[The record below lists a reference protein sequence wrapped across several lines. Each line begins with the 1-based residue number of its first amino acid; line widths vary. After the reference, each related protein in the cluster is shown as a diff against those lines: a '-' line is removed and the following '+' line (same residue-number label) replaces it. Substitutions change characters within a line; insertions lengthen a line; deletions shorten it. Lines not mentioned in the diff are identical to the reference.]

1 MSESFDPRLNDV
13 AAALAALAPHPPAL
27 DRDRL
32 LFKAGRASAP
42 RPWFWRITAATTT
55 SVAVVLAAVVILRP
69 LPAPVDRVVYVQVA
83 VPPPQPAPPKE
94 EIKTPPTTVESE
106 PPEPAYSW
114 PTTPYTRLEDRLLRW
129 GLDGLDEPSPSPP
142 AAPPETLKSLLQ
154 SL

>member
-1 MSESFDPRLNDV
+1 MSESLDPRLNDV
-13 AAALAALAPHPPAL
+13 AAALAALAPQPPAL

-55 SVAVVLAAVVILRP
+55 SCAVVLAAVLIFRP
-69 LPAPVDRVVYVQVA
+69 IPAPTDRVVYVQVA
-83 VPPPQPAPPKE
+83 VQPPQPEPPKQ
-94 EIKTPPTTVESE
+94 EIKTPTVTVESE

-129 GLDGLDEPSPSPP
+129 GLDGLDEPSLPS

>member
-1 MSESFDPRLNDV
+1 MPEPLDPRLNDV
-13 AAALAALAPHPPAL
+13 AAALSALAPRPPAL

-42 RPWFWRITAATTT
+42 RPWFWRLNAAAATTA
-55 SVAVVLAAVVILRP
+55 AVVLAAILFMRP
-69 LPAPVDRVVYVQVA
+69 GPAPVERVVYVQVMQ
-83 VPPPQPAPPKE
+83 PPVKAPPNE
-94 EIKTPPTTVESE
+94 EIKTPPAPVESE

-129 GLDGLDEPSPSPP
+129 GLDGLAEPSPPP

>member
-1 MSESFDPRLNDV
+1 MSESLDPQLNDV
-13 AAALAALAPHPPAL
+13 AAALAALAPQPPAL

-32 LFKAGRASAP
+32 LFHAGRASAP
-42 RPWFWRITAATTT
+42 RPWFWRISAAATT
-55 SVAVVLAAVVILRP
+55 SCAVVLAAVLILRP
-69 LPAPVDRVVYVQVA
+69 VPTPVDRVVYVQVA

-94 EIKTPPTTVESE
+94 DVPTPPPPSESE
-106 PPEPAYSW
+106 PSEPAYSW

-129 GLDGLDEPSPSPP
+129 GLDGLAEPSPPP

>member
-1 MSESFDPRLNDV
+1 MSESLDPRLNDV
-13 AAALAALAPHPPAL
+13 AAALAALAPQPPAL

-55 SVAVVLAAVVILRP
+55 SVAVVLATVLIFRP
-69 LPAPVDRVVYVQVA
+69 IPAPMDRVVYVQVA
-83 VPPPQPAPPKE
+83 VQ
-94 EIKTPPTTVESE
+94 

-129 GLDGLDEPSPSPP
+129 GLDGLDEPSLPP

>member
-13 AAALAALAPHPPAL
+13 AAGLAALAPHPPAL

-42 RPWFWRITAATTT
+42 RPWFWRLSAAVSTI
-55 SVAVVLAAVVILRP
+55 AAAVLAATLFLRP
-69 LPAPVDRVVYVQVA
+69 APMPVEHVVYVQVVA
-83 VPPPQPAPPKE
+83 PPVQPPPQEEVKRPPAP
-94 EIKTPPTTVESE
+94 VESE
-106 PPEPAYSW
+106 PTEPPYSW
-114 PTTPYTRLEDRLLRW
+114 PSTPYTRLEDRLLRW
-129 GLDGLDEPSPSPP
+129 GLDGLDEPPPAP

>member
-1 MSESFDPRLNDV
+1 MSESLDPRLNEV

-32 LFKAGRASAP
+32 LFRAGRASAP
-42 RPWFWRITAATTT
+42 RPWFWRLSAAASTIA
-55 SVAVVLAAVVILRP
+55 AVVLAAILVLRP
-69 LPAPVDRVVYVQVA
+69 APTPVERVVYVQVA
-83 VPPPQPAPPKE
+83 PLPMPAPPKE
-94 EIKTPPTTVESE
+94 VVVTPPVPLESE
-106 PPEPAYSW
+106 PQEPAYSW

-129 GLDGLDEPSPSPP
+129 GLDGLAEPSPPP